1 MTSFSFRARRLWLA
15 TGFGLALS
23 ACAPMIATTP
33 ATVELMQPAATAK
46 RVQLLA
52 PTQVK
57 LDTGYSRDLAARSTW
72 SQVGRLPQGDVYR
85 PVGTILTIEGRHVHE
100 AYLVVR
106 NKTLVGFYLPGEQN
120 YSPLTTAVPLNLGES
135 E

>member
-1 MTSFSFRARRLWLA
+1 MTSFSFRARCLWLA
-15 TGFGLALS
+15 TGFSLALS

-46 RVQLLA
+46 RVQLLSPA
-52 PTQVK
+52 QVK
-57 LDTGYSRDLAARSTW
+57 LDTGYSRDLVAKSTW